1 MSFVKNNAHWLV
13 LSSMAAASVAGTSL
27 LLMEQLELPER
38 HAKLRPQEIRYT
50 KLPALDLSVHDHAL
64 TCLKSPGYWEITYPS
79 DLFVS
84 EPYLLGAEGPVRP
97 SEGSLHRHSTL
108 EHPIPNQWFLD
119 HNLALRTP
127 NVATDDTDGDGFTN
141 EDEWWW
147 RTDPNDP
154 TIYPPLVTRLNFLP
168 QKPAPNRIEFV
179 SYEGNPEKP
188 DSEPLLRINL
198 IWVDAPDFRVS
209 CTEAVLVDPAK
220 PAQQS
225 SYKFRLRRDDIP
237 ESSPVDVKPSD
248 LVPGT
253 GIKLISWTA
262 GNDGKPNSVVLK
274 NLDGDKNQTVTAS
287 VGGPSVQLAR
297 DQRQKKFR
305 LRVGELIPG
314 TQIKLLRFEPR
325 REKIEGVSATKDKSV
340 IYLKEE
346 KTDSARELPAVYNGE
361 RGENIANFAD
371 QKIIF
376 KQEPPKAIKPFP
388 VKLAEPIE
396 LADGSALKIESIASE
411 SAVLVMASGPNQ
423 GKRWLVSE
431 TRSRLLDAEGKEL
444 NLRPEPPHW
453 TPTPPPPAAK

>member
-1 MSFVKNNAHWLV
+1 MSFFKNNAHWLA

-27 LLMEQLELPER
+27 LLLDQMELPER
-38 HAKLRPQEIRYT
+38 HSKLRPQEIRYT
-50 KLPALDLSVHDHAL
+50 KLPPLDLSAYDRAL
-64 TCLKSPGYWEITYPS
+64 ACLNSPGQWAITYPT

-84 EPYLLGAEGPVRP
+84 EPYLLEADGPRRP
-97 SEGSLHRHSTL
+97 KEGSLHRHSIL

-119 HNLALRTP
+119 NKLPLRTP

-147 RTDPNDP
+147 GTDPNDP
-154 TIYPPLVTRLNFLP
+154 AIHPPLVTRLNFLP

-188 DSEPLLRINL
+188 DAEPPLRINL
-198 IWVDAPDFRVS
+198 TWVDAPDFRVS

-220 PAQQS
+220 PTQQA

-248 LVPGT
+248 LIPGT
-253 GIKLISWTA
+253 AIKLISWTP
-262 GNDGKPNSVVLK
+262 GLDGKPVGVALK

-287 VGGPSVQLAR
+287 VGGPAVQLAR

-340 IYLKEE
+340 LYLKEE
-346 KTDSARELPAVYNGE
+346 KSESARELPAVYNGE

-376 KQEPPKAIKPFP
+376 KQEAPKAMEPFA
-388 VKLAEPIE
+388 VKLAEPIK
-396 LADGSALKIESIASE
+396 LADGSTLKIESLGAD
-411 SAVLVMASGPNQ
+411 SAVLVMADGPNQ
-423 GKRWLVSE
+423 GKKWLVTE

-444 NLRPEPPHW
+444 NARPEPPHW
-453 TPTPPPPAAK
+453 TPTPPPAAK